1 MKNLK
6 KLKRDELKNV
16 VGSGHGDW
24 QLYCDP
30 NYSGSGSPKGTCNS
44 GYILCLDCCYRI
56 EQNFCD

>member
-44 GYILCLDCCYRI
+44 GYI
-56 EQNFCD
+56 